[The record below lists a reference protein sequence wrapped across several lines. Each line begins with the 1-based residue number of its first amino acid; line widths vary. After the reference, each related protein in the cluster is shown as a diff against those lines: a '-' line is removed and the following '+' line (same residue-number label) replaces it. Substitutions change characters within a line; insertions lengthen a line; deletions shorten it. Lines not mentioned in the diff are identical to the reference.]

1 MAIGSGLSGSAGFG
15 TEATYGTYQAPD
27 RFLEC
32 TKVALKKTKQTK
44 QSTGLA
50 AGRAVPLASRR
61 VVTTKA
67 AGGSIDL
74 EVANK
79 NMGRLFNN
87 LFGGTVAPV
96 QQGAT
101 TAYLQSHNLAPT
113 VDNAGKFQSIQA
125 GVPDLTGVV
134 RPYTFLGSK
143 LTALEFSCGV
153 DELLMCTATVD
164 ARDVDEGQTLVAPS
178 YATGTR
184 PFHFGQASVKVA
196 ATVGAV
202 AAIQGVRK
210 LSVKIER
217 PQDTGRYYF
226 GNGGLKSEPVS
237 NNFVVI
243 SGQIDH
249 DYVDKTIFADRY
261 ASDGQFALVWEFLGA
276 NIASTYY
283 ETFRITLPALFLDND
298 PPDVEG
304 PDIVKT
310 SYKFTGLYDGTNNPL
325 LLEYMS
331 TDTTL

>member
-1 MAIGSGLSGSAGFG
+1 MAIGSGLAGSAGFAP
-15 TEATYGTYQAPD
+15 EVTYGTYVAST

-32 TKVALKKTKQTK
+32 QKVALKKTKQTAMSK
-44 QSTGLA
+44 GLA
-50 AGRAVPLASRR
+50 AGRSVPLASRR

-79 NMGRLFNN
+79 GMGLLFND
-87 LFGGTVAPV
+87 LFGGTVTPV

-101 TAYLQSHNLAPT
+101 AAYLQSHNLVPT
-113 VDNAGKFQSIQA
+113 VDNAGKFMSIQA
-125 GVPDLTGVV
+125 GVPDLSGTV

-164 ARDVDEGQTLVAPS
+164 SRDVDEGQTLVAPS
-178 YATGTR
+178 YSTGTR
-184 PFHFGQASVKVA
+184 PFHFGEATVKIG
-196 ATVGAV
+196 ATVGAA

-210 LSVKIER
+210 MSVKVER

-226 GNGGLKSEPVS
+226 GNAGLKSEPIS

-249 DYVDKTIFADRY
+249 DFVDKTIFADRF
-261 ASDGQFALVWEFLGA
+261 ANDGQFSLVWEFIGPL
-276 NIASTYY
+276 IASTFF
-283 ETFRITLPALFLDND
+283 ETFRITIPALFLDND

-304 PDIVKT
+304 PDVVKT
-310 SYKFTGLYDGTNNPL
+310 SYKFTGLYDNTNNPV
-325 LLEYMS
+325 LLEYIS